1 MTTGPDAHHKPLVPP
16 QQFQWA
22 PLLVAVVTFVAGGVV
37 GAGLYCLLGPKPA
50 PLIQQSRATTA
61 QERAKEWVVRIDEQ
75 VDLTPQQEEK
85 VERFALRF
93 VNEYLEIR
101 QIIQPEIE
109 RVMNE
114 FNKQMLAVLDEPQK
128 PKWDK
133 YFQELMTRIRAK
145 PSTQPAT
152 QPRGS

>member
-1 MTTGPDAHHKPLVPP
+1 MTTGPDADHKPLVPP
-16 QQFQWA
+16 QHFQWA
-22 PLLVAVVTFVAGGVV
+22 PLLVAVITFVAGGVI
-37 GAGLYCLLGPKPA
+37 GAGLYSLLGPKPA
-50 PLIQQSRATTA
+50 PTTPQMPGTTA
-61 QERAKEWVVRIDEQ
+61 QERAKEWVSRIDEQ
-75 VDLTPQQEEK
+75 VALTPQQEEK

-128 PKWDK
+128 PKWEK
-133 YFQELMTRIRAK
+133 YFQDLMARIRTK
-145 PSTQPAT
+145 PSTQPAA